1 MENPV
6 EEHSLGSRRLLQ
18 SGHCS
23 DGGFWR
29 SQEYQHSSDV
39 LIRSQAQQF
48 NSRRSQDFAKCLAK
62 LGTSSREQ
70 LATSIHLEDLL
81 AHQGVLFLDES
92 PQFKRRSKK
101 GAPTFP
107 KLRMLPEGEGF
118 SPPVRRLSGDV
129 IVTGPW
135 DQLQTLWA
143 TIAVV

>member
-1 MENPV
+1 MPRTTWYLDHEA
-6 EEHSLGSRRLLQ
+6 
-18 SGHCS
+18 
-23 DGGFWR
+23 
-29 SQEYQHSSDV
+29 SSDTHPPGK
-39 LIRSQAQQF
+39 IS
-48 NSRRSQDFAKCLAK
+48 
-62 LGTSSREQ
+62 
-70 LATSIHLEDLL
+70 L

-101 GAPTFP
+101 GESTFP